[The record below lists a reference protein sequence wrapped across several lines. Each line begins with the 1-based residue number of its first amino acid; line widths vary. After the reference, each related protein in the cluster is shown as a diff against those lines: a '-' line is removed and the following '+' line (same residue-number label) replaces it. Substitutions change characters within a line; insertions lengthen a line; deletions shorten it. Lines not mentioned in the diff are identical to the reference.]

1 MDNEFDF
8 SPLFRSTIGFDRL
21 SRMLEADA
29 FSDSNGS
36 YPPYN
41 IVKCDENLYTITM
54 AVAGFSEDDLE
65 VTTRE
70 NQLIIS
76 GKIKNKVINEE
87 PVIYLH
93 KGIAERSFERR
104 FQLADHIK
112 IIDASMENG
121 LLSISLEREI
131 PEQLK
136 IRKIKISTTK
146 NKKKQKVIE
155 GKTSE

>member
-21 SRMLEADA
+21 SRMLEAGA

-41 IVKCDENLYTITM
+41 IVKLDENLYNITM

-70 NQLIIS
+70 NQLIVS

-87 PVIYLH
+87 PTIYLH

-112 IIDASMENG
+112 NIDASMENG

-136 IRKIKISTTK
+136 VRKIKISTSK
-146 NKKKQKVIE
+146 NKKKQKLIE